1 VRMREE
7 ESEWGTRQLEKVGAT
22 SACVVGVDSTATRR
36 SCARAVWE
44 GRIRQA
50 RPIGHAR
57 VGDRT
62 GI

>member
-7 ESEWGTRQLEKVGAT
+7 ESEWGTRQLDKVGAT

-44 GRIRQA
+44 G
-50 RPIGHAR
+50 
-57 VGDRT
+57 
-62 GI
+62 